1 MSNYAD
7 ALSRLYGLVRVG
19 EKYSLDG
26 PRTIHRAIGSPLKA
40 YQSILVGGTNGKGST
55 SNFLSCMLVAGGLK
69 VGLFTSPHLLSFR
82 ERIRINGEPISERET
97 IRLVD
102 LVLPLV
108 EKHGCSFFEAAWA
121 MAALAF
127 RQSEVDIVVW
137 EVGLGGRLDATNI
150 CDPIGSIVTNVAL
163 DHMAILGDTRAQIA
177 FEKAA
182 IFRAGRPAVTGCE
195 SSRSLLS
202 EHTEASVEFVPINPS
217 LEVGLAGAH
226 QQQNASVAIALL
238 EQLDLPF
245 DRTAITTASWAGRME
260 RYGPLLVDA
269 AHNPHALRCA
279 LATAERLNRVDG
291 RPLEIIFGVM
301 ADKHAEA
308 LIDILLESQYP
319 IHVVEASYP
328 RRLDMD
334 TLCSLLPSTRVSTVG
349 TVPSCLAQVSENKQY
364 LVVGSSFLAAEVIA
378 HWRGLTYPE
387 CGIVTTAR

>member
-1 MSNYAD
+1 MSKYAD

-55 SNFLSCMLVAGGLK
+55 SNFLSCMLVGGGLK

-82 ERIRINGEPISERET
+82 ERIRINGSLSERET
-97 IRLVD
+97 VRLVD

-127 RQSEVDIVVW
+127 QQSEVDIVVW
-137 EVGLGGRLDATNI
+137 EVGLGGRLDATNT

-182 IFRAGRPAVTGCE
+182 IFRVGRPAVTGCE

-202 EHTEASVEFVPINPS
+202 VHTEASVGCADES
-217 LEVGLAGAH
+217 LIRGWVGGRTSATECICSYRVAGTTR
-226 QQQNASVAIALL
+226 ST
-238 EQLDLPF
+238 F
-245 DRTAITTASWAGRME
+245 DRTAITTAS
-260 RYGPLLVDA
+260 
-269 AHNPHALRCA
+269 
-279 LATAERLNRVDG
+279 
-291 RPLEIIFGVM
+291 
-301 ADKHAEA
+301 
-308 LIDILLESQYP
+308 
-319 IHVVEASYP
+319 
-328 RRLDMD
+328 
-334 TLCSLLPSTRVSTVG
+334 
-349 TVPSCLAQVSENKQY
+349 
-364 LVVGSSFLAAEVIA
+364 
-378 HWRGLTYPE
+378 
-387 CGIVTTAR
+387 